1 MEQEK
6 TEKIFVICI
15 ENKDCEDLEK
25 RKIYQV
31 IPDKEAAADGYLRII
46 DESGEDY
53 LYPESFFISIQIPQK
68 AQAALSESA

>member
-1 MEQEK
+1 MKHEK

-31 IPDKEAAADGYLRII
+31 IPDKDAAADGYLRII
-46 DESGEDY
+46 DESREDY
-53 LYPESFFISIQIPQK
+53 LYPESFFISVQIPHK
-68 AQAALSESA
+68 AQAVLSESV

>member
-1 MEQEK
+1 MAQENSK
-6 TEKIFVICI
+6 KIFVICI

-31 IPDKEAAADGYLRII
+31 IPDKEASEDGYLRII

-53 LYPESFFISIQIPQK
+53 LYPESYFVSIQVPQK
-68 AQAALSESA
+68 VQEALSEAI